1 MLLLSRLPV
10 RFTDALEIEV
20 DAGAAGKALT
30 PLQALGLAEQLTH
43 QAVRKQVQDAA
54 RATTLPTRKVMA

>member
-20 DAGAAGKALT
+20 DPGAAGKSLT
-30 PLQALGLAEQLTH
+30 PAQAFALAERLTH
-43 QAVRKQVQDAA
+43 QAAHKQVREAA